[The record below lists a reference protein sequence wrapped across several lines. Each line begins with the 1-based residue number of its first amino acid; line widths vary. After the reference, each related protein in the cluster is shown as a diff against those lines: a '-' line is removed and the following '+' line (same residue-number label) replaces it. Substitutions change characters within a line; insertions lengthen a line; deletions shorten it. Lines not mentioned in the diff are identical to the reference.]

1 MGWRTGGR
9 SRGGWQAGLLRIESY
24 YCIFF
29 LFQVA
34 LALTCRKQEAI
45 KMEMEESLQPREIKM
60 IVPSKSVK
68 L

>member
-1 MGWRTGGR
+1 MILGR
-9 SRGGWQAGLLRIESY
+9 LASRFEEKIIEDLLHL
-24 YCIFF
+24 F
-29 LFQVA
+29 LQVA

-45 KMEMEESLQPREIKM
+45 KLEMEESLQPREIKM